1 MYPLDWETTAGEAPQ
16 LGYTTGHKNME
27 TQNFE
32 LGPAL
37 RGLGN
42 PLRGTTTGNPKATK
56 TEKFVRDGMQRANR
70 NELLQRGTTTRHNN
84 RVRHMLDKCDLKAC
98 SVCISLLVLNMFKL
112 MFENF
117 DFFL

>member
-1 MYPLDWETTAGEAPQ
+1 
-16 LGYTTGHKNME
+16 ME

-32 LGPAL
+32 LGPTL

-56 TEKFVRDGMQRANR
+56 IEKFVRDGMQRANR

-84 RVRHMLDKCDLKAC
+84 RVRHMLDKLDLKAC
-98 SVCISLLVLNMFKL
+98 CVYVYIRLLVLNMFKF
-112 MFENF
+112 MFENG
-117 DFFL
+117 DFFCEICVFHFYP

>member
-1 MYPLDWETTAGEAPQ
+1 
-16 LGYTTGHKNME
+16 ME

-98 SVCISLLVLNMFKL
+98 CVYVCISLLVLNMFKF
-112 MFENF
+112 MFEIF
-117 DFFL
+117 DFFCEICVFHFWP